1 MSGHRQKKN
10 VRIPTGSRRWTI
22 AIALIIASVGGLPQ
36 HGFAG
41 VNAVSEAFDAVP
53 FDSRIYIVQLAEPPA
68 LNYRGVPGGLGAT
81 RPAPGQRFDPDS
93 NEVRQYAEKLT
104 DNHDQLLH
112 SIGAYA
118 DKLYS
123 YRYAFNGFAA
133 RLTSVQAQKLRSNR
147 NVLRVWED
155 QMRYLY
161 TNDSPTFLGLFDAS
175 GGLITGHGLNGED
188 IVIGIIDSG
197 IAPDHPSF
205 SDSRTASRPKLCRS
219 SWAEES
225 LLGKWLCRRFKNN
238 DGEYLTYEPPVDWNG
253 QCETG
258 DSFTSESCN
267 NKIIGARFYADG
279 FSQTHEF
286 DPNEFM
292 SPRDADGHGTHIAS
306 TAAGNEVAA
315 SLAGTAIDRVNG
327 IAPRARIA
335 VYKACWLEP
344 GQLRGTC
351 STSDLQRA
359 IEDAVADGVDI
370 INYSVGNTDISLSDP
385 DDLALL
391 AAANAGVLPVV
402 AAGNDGPHPLG
413 NILSPSG
420 APWVL
425 TVGASSRSGEKFEE
439 ALRVNAPASV
449 GGLYAAREAS
459 FTPALKDAG
468 VLTEELILAD
478 DASDIAFDACESLVN
493 GNELS
498 GKIAFLQ
505 RGTCDFEIKLK
516 NAQTAGAIA
525 VVVFNNQADLVIM
538 NGGRGS
544 VTIPAVMIGQADG
557 QLLLD
562 QINAGQSVELT
573 LDKSLFLNIS
583 ETGNVMASFSS
594 SGPNN
599 TAPDILKPDVT
610 APGVNILAG
619 QTPDLANGIQGET
632 FQYLSGTSMAVPHV
646 AGIAALIKQ
655 AHPEWSPAAIKSA
668 LMTTAHQDVVKAG
681 STTPADAFDMGGGH
695 VVPNSAVDP
704 GLVYE
709 AGKEDYDAF
718 TCGTPVPRVSEQEC
732 RQLINAGFPSAAADL
747 NLPTI
752 ALSTLVSSRTI
763 RRQVTN
769 VGSASQYRVEIDAPP
784 GIDVEVNPAVLSLG
798 AGETAAYEATFS
810 PAGANLTEW
819 GFGALRW
826 VDGSH
831 VVRSPV
837 AMRPVQFLA
846 PLEITATGT
855 SGSLIFDVEFGYT
868 GAYETALL
876 GLAAPYSSPA
886 PETVADDPLNNYV
899 FEPDTDQLPG
909 SIWRSIPPLIVDE
922 TDIFLRVALF
932 NEHTDGD
939 DDLDLYVYRC
949 DFLGCDPV
957 GIGGSFDSNEQIDV
971 LYPEPGEY
979 FIDVHG
985 FETDQ
990 VTGGPG
996 AEFTLFVWTVGP
1008 NDELGNVSFVAPNT
1022 AVTGETAEIS
1032 LSWDSIDQA
1041 THLGAITHGDG
1052 SDLSEITIVT
1062 IEN

>member
-1 MSGHRQKKN
+1 MSGSCQQKP
-10 VRIPTGSRRWTI
+10 VLIPAGSRGFAFWL
-22 AIALIIASVGGLPQ
+22 ALSIASVGGLPQ
-36 HGFAG
+36 TVLGG
-41 VNAVSEAFDAVP
+41 VNRAPEAVDANP
-53 FDSRIYIVQLAEPPA
+53 FETRTYIVQLAEPPA
-68 LNYRGVPGGLGAT
+68 VTYGGKPGGLDAT
-81 RPAPGQRFDPDS
+81 RPAHGQRFDPNS
-93 NEVRQYAEKLT
+93 SHVRQYTRKLT
-104 DNHDQLLH
+104 DDHDRLLQ

-133 RLTSVQAQKLRSNR
+133 RLTSIQAQKLRSNR

-155 QMRYLY
+155 RMRYLY
-161 TNDSPTFLGLFDAS
+161 TNDSPTFLGLFDPS
-175 GGLITGHGLNGED
+175 GGLITGLGLKGED
-188 IVIGIIDSG
+188 IVIGVIDSG

-225 LLGKWLCRRFKNN
+225 LLGMWLCRRFRK
-238 DGEYLTYEPPVDWNG
+238 DDDILTYDPPVDWNG
-253 QCETG
+253 QCEVG
-258 DSFTSESCN
+258 DRFTTESCN

-279 FSQTHEF
+279 FRQTHEF

-306 TAAGNEVAA
+306 TAAGNEVSA
-315 SLAGTAIDRVNG
+315 SLAGTAIDRING

-370 INYSVGNTDISLSDP
+370 INYSVGNTDISLDDP

-391 AAANAGVLPVV
+391 AATDAGVLSVV

-413 NILSPSG
+413 SILSPSG

-425 TVGASSRSGEKFEE
+425 TVGASSRTGEKFEE
-439 ALRVNAPASV
+439 ALRVDAPDSI

-459 FTPALKDAG
+459 FTPALKNAG
-468 VLTEELILAD
+468 PVTEELILAED
-478 DASDIAFDACESLVN
+478 DSDIAFDACEPLVN
-493 GNELS
+493 STELS

-505 RGTCDFEIKLK
+505 RGTCDFQVKLE
-516 NAQTAGAIA
+516 NAQGAGAIA
-525 VVVFNNQADLVIM
+525 AVVFNNQANLVIM
-538 NGGRGS
+538 NGERDS

-562 QINAGQSVELT
+562 RLNAGQAVELT
-573 LDKSLFLNIS
+573 LDKSLFLIIG

-599 TAPDILKPDVT
+599 TGPDILKPDVT

-655 AHPEWSPAAIKSA
+655 AHPDWSPAAIKSA
-668 LMTTAHQDVVKAG
+668 LMTTAHQDVKKAD
-681 STTPADAFDMGGGH
+681 STTPADAFDMGSGH

-704 GLVYE
+704 GLVYD
-709 AGKEDYDAF
+709 AGKENYDAF
-718 TCGTPVPRVSEQEC
+718 TCGTGAPRVSEAEC
-732 RQLINAGFPSAAADL
+732 RRLTAADFPTEAVDL

-752 ALSTLVSSRTI
+752 ALSTLVSSRTV

-769 VGSASQYRVEIDAPP
+769 VGAASQYRVEIDAPP
-784 GIDVEVNPAVLSLG
+784 GIDVAVNPAVLSLG
-798 AGETAAYEATFS
+798 AGETATFEAQFS
-810 PAGANLTEW
+810 AAGAELTEW
-819 GFGALRW
+819 SFGALSW

-831 VVRSPV
+831 VVRSPI

-846 PLEITATGT
+846 PLEVTATGT
-855 SGSLIFDVEFGYT
+855 SGSLNFDVEFGYT
-868 GAYETALL
+868 GAYETAFL
-876 GLAAPYSSPA
+876 GLAAPYISPE
-886 PETVADDPLNNYV
+886 PETVANDPLNNYF
-899 FEPDTDQLPG
+899 FEPDTDQLPD
-909 SIWRSIPPLIVDE
+909 SIWRSVPPLIVDE
-922 TDIFLRVALF
+922 TDIYLRIALF

-949 DFLGCDPV
+949 DLLGCV
-957 GIGGSFDSNEQIDV
+957 LAGIGGNFDSDEQVDI

-996 AEFTLFVWTVGP
+996 AEFKLFIWTVGP
-1008 NDELGNVSFVAPNT
+1008 GDTLGNVTFIPPAA
-1022 AVTGETAEIS
+1022 AVTGETAKVS
-1032 LSWDSIDQA
+1032 VSWDTIDPE

-1052 SDLSEITIVT
+1052 ADLSEITIVT